1 MPRIQLDIKAE
12 DGKDLLKLDGKRLSP
27 INIPHLFRIAATIAN
42 GKIAVKGSKVG
53 LKHLG
58 DKNYLLTFE

>member
-1 MPRIQLDIKAE
+1 VPKIQLDIKTE
-12 DGKDLLKLDGKRLSP
+12 DSKDLLKLDGKCP
-27 INIPHLFRIAATIAN
+27 APANIPHHFRIAATIAS